1 MIEVRNIKKSFGD
14 KVVIEDVSAVM
25 KAGQCNLIIGTSG
38 SGKTVLMKCMVGLFE
53 PDEGEILY
61 NGENFINMNRNE
73 KTEIRKQI
81 GMLFQGS
88 ALFDSL
94 TVQENVMFPLNMF
107 TTWSTKK
114 KVERVNEVLD
124 RVNLKDTNKK
134 FPAELSGGM
143 KKRVGIARAIVL
155 NPKYLFCDE
164 PNSGLDPQTSLV
176 IDKLIKELT
185 IDYNITT
192 VVNTHDMNSV
202 MEIGDHIIY
211 MYQGLKEWEG
221 SNTEIIFS
229 KNEKLNS
236 FIFASEFLRDAKD
249 MRMLEAK
256 GKIDNDRNMDE
267 LLKSDK
273 PIE

>member
-61 NGENFINMNRNE
+61 SDENFTKMNRYE

-107 TTWSTKK
+107 TTWPTKK
-114 KVERVNEVLD
+114 KLERVNEVLD

-176 IDKLIKELT
+176 IDKLIQEITLE
-185 IDYNITT
+185 YNITT

-202 MEIGDHIIY
+202 MEIGDYILY
-211 MYQGLKEWEG
+211 MYKGEKEWEG
-221 SNTEIIFS
+221 SNKEIIFS
-229 KNEKLNS
+229 KNQRLNE

-249 MRMLEAK
+249 MRMLEET
-256 GKIDNDRNMDE
+256 GKIPNDRNMDDMI
-267 LLKSDK
+267 K
-273 PIE
+273 